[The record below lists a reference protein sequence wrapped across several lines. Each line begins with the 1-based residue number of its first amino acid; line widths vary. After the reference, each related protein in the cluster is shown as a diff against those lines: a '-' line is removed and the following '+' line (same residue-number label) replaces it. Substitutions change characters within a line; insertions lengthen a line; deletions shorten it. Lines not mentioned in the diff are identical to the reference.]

1 MRKLWSTF
9 NLPTKISAAWVSI
22 ILFFVVTGSFLP
34 LPNPT
39 EYDPEASGVGL
50 FSSGHLLGTDIN
62 GYDLLSNVINGAR
75 ISILIALISVGV
87 GGLIGSAIGI
97 GSAYVRGKLDIAV
110 NLLFNI
116 LLSIPNLVL
125 GLALVAILAT
135 SPDPSIPID
144 PNRRVFIIIFSLTVI
159 IIPILGRIARG
170 ATLSWVNR
178 EFIVAAR
185 SMGMKDRHI
194 IFKHIVPNVL
204 PAIYAVIFL
213 AIGVVIVAEGAL
225 SLLGVGI
232 IDGVS
237 WGAITHRG
245 QLEAVRGVDL
255 DIQAGTSIGIVGE
268 SGSGKTV
275 MSRAA
280 MGLLTGS
287 NVTRDGRITFD
298 GKVLSDMSREEVRNE
313 FGTGMAMIFQDPMT
327 ALNPVRRIGS
337 QLQESLRV
345 RLGMSR
351 KEARAR
357 SIELLTLVRIPEPKQ
372 MLRKFPSQL
381 SGGMRQRIM
390 IAIAISCNPKLL
402 FADEPTTALDVTVQ
416 AQILE
421 LLTDLRQR
429 LNMTMVLV
437 THDLGVV
444 AGNTDYVAVMY
455 AGEIVE
461 QAPTT
466 ELFANMK
473 MPYTEALFKSIPNI
487 QMKAGSRLPV
497 IEGRLPDPTDRPPG
511 CGFAARCSY
520 AQDKCFTEHPELEAA
535 KDGHLYRCWFPLG
548 DSIQRKVS

>member
-1 MRKLWSTF
+1 MTLILKLE
-9 NLPTKISAAWVSI
+9 NLK
-22 ILFFVVTGSFLP
+22 
-34 LPNPT
+34 
-39 EYDPEASGVGL
+39 
-50 FSSGHLLGTDIN
+50 
-62 GYDLLSNVINGAR
+62 
-75 ISILIALISVGV
+75 
-87 GGLIGSAIGI
+87 
-97 GSAYVRGKLDIAV
+97 VRFA
-110 NLLFNI
+110 
-116 LLSIPNLVL
+116 
-125 GLALVAILAT
+125 
-135 SPDPSIPID
+135 
-144 PNRRVFIIIFSLTVI
+144 
-159 IIPILGRIARG
+159 
-170 ATLSWVNR
+170 
-178 EFIVAAR
+178 
-185 SMGMKDRHI
+185 
-194 IFKHIVPNVL
+194 
-204 PAIYAVIFL
+204 
-213 AIGVVIVAEGAL
+213 
-225 SLLGVGI
+225 
-232 IDGVS
+232 
-237 WGAITHRG
+237 THRG

-255 DIQAGTSIGIVGE
+255 EIEAGTSIGIVGE

-275 MSRAA
+275 LSRAA

-287 NVTRDGRITFD
+287 NITREGRITFD
-298 GKVLSDMSREEVRNE
+298 GKVLSEMSREEVRNE

-357 SIELLTLVRIPEPKQ
+357 SIELLTLVRIPEPAQ
-372 MLRKFPSQL
+372 MLRKFPNQL

-421 LLTDLRQR
+421 LLTDLRKE

-461 QAPTT
+461 QASTAD
-466 ELFANMK
+466 LFANMK

-487 QMKAGSRLPV
+487 NMKSGSRLPV

-511 CGFAARCSY
+511 CGFASRCNY

>member
-1 MRKLWSTF
+1 MTLILKLE
-9 NLPTKISAAWVSI
+9 NLK
-22 ILFFVVTGSFLP
+22 
-34 LPNPT
+34 
-39 EYDPEASGVGL
+39 
-50 FSSGHLLGTDIN
+50 
-62 GYDLLSNVINGAR
+62 
-75 ISILIALISVGV
+75 
-87 GGLIGSAIGI
+87 
-97 GSAYVRGKLDIAV
+97 VRFA
-110 NLLFNI
+110 
-116 LLSIPNLVL
+116 
-125 GLALVAILAT
+125 
-135 SPDPSIPID
+135 
-144 PNRRVFIIIFSLTVI
+144 
-159 IIPILGRIARG
+159 
-170 ATLSWVNR
+170 
-178 EFIVAAR
+178 
-185 SMGMKDRHI
+185 
-194 IFKHIVPNVL
+194 
-204 PAIYAVIFL
+204 
-213 AIGVVIVAEGAL
+213 
-225 SLLGVGI
+225 
-232 IDGVS
+232 
-237 WGAITHRG
+237 THRG

-255 DIQAGTSIGIVGE
+255 EIEAGTSIGIVGE

-275 MSRAA
+275 LSRAA

-287 NVTRDGRITFD
+287 NITREGRITFD
-298 GKVLSDMSREEVRNE
+298 GKVLSEMSREEVRNE

-357 SIELLTLVRIPEPKQ
+357 SIELLTLVRIPEPAQ
-372 MLRKFPSQL
+372 MLRKFPNQL

-421 LLTDLRQR
+421 LLTDLRKE

-461 QAPTT
+461 QASTAN
-466 ELFANMK
+466 LFANMK

-487 QMKAGSRLPV
+487 NMKSGSRLPV

-511 CGFAARCSY
+511 CGFASRCNY